1 MKGATT
7 GLGARKAMQTSENA
21 ARVFILE
28 DPCFGTTRLS
38 EIVRAAACEPLAPSN
53 GTPLA
58 VTLDSLLP
66 SPELMIV
73 PICPGR
79 EEVLEAVRKRHWL
92 RMVPILA
99 TTPANASGLD
109 LWRLRGFGIV
119 GLIDRSATAEHV
131 RFRIEEVIAA
141 RSCGPRDIR
150 VPCCFMVDVDA
161 LGAFTSEYALSFSIG
176 GIGLASV
183 RPLEA
188 NTEVRIWLPLTK
200 TPGRVEVP
208 GRVVRSGAR
217 ADGRHDVGIVFLPLP
232 AGVRELL
239 TRELHGLLLTLGL
252 QLGQQ
257 LQAVSSGP
265 LDALRG
271 AAMGANGP
279 VD

>member
-1 MKGATT
+1 MGASANT
-7 GLGARKAMQTSENA
+7 

-28 DPCFGTTRLS
+28 DPCFETTRLS
-38 EIVRAAACEPLAPSN
+38 AIVRGAACEPLAPIADA
-53 GTPLA
+53 PLA
-58 VTLDSLLP
+58 ATLDSLLP

-73 PICPGR
+73 PICPGG
-79 EEVLEAVRKRHWL
+79 EEILEAVRKRHWL

-99 TTPANASGLD
+99 TSPANASRLD

-119 GLIDRSATAEHV
+119 GLIDPSATAEHV

-150 VPCCFMVDVDA
+150 VPCCFLVDIDA

-176 GIGLASV
+176 GIGLASA
-183 RPLEA
+183 RPLEP
-188 NTEVRIWLPLTK
+188 NTEVRLWLPLTEA
-200 TPGRVEVP
+200 PGRVEVP
-208 GRVVRSGAR
+208 GRVVRCHVR

-232 AGVRELL
+232 ASVRELL
-239 TRELHGLLLTLGL
+239 TRELRGLLLALGL

-257 LQAVSSGP
+257 LQAASSGP
-265 LDALRG
+265 PDASRV
-271 AAMGANGP
+271 AAMGSDGR